1 MGVSQADY
9 DIAEGYAAGREDAL
23 RECAK
28 IVKDRLVGW
37 SITQNGL
44 ARQDEAEE
52 ILEAINDLV
61 ASQ

>member
-9 DIAEGYAAGREDAL
+9 DIAEGYASGRKEAL

-37 SITQNGL
+37 SITPNGL
-44 ARQDEAEE
+44 ARQNEAEE
-52 ILEAINDLV
+52 ILEAINALGQDT
-61 ASQ
+61 